1 MLKRPFNPKG
11 KACLSLSLCE
21 RWADQLLTGD
31 FQSHTMN
38 NPEVIA
44 EWQRRQNKAKKQ
56 SISTF
61 FELKKSAGSPF
72 EEERNRWY
80 RVRCPQ
86 GSAKLKT
93 AQTKLSQTAPQ
104 YNRRQARWKERKRMG
119 LRRKK
124 KSYVGS
130 VLACLSVSVQS
141 EQEMLE
147 LFMKMPALSVS
158 GCSGRNK
165 GEMQTGI
172 ACLLKTPSFSPC
184 QLWLSHSFQDACGR
198 LFFTFLG
205 VIFIYI
211 PHYALLFVHRALI
224 ILRQDEH
231 KQMTLSFDSVHVQF
245 IVEP

>member
-1 MLKRPFNPKG
+1 
-11 KACLSLSLCE
+11 
-21 RWADQLLTGD
+21 
-31 FQSHTMN
+31 MN
-38 NPEVIA
+38 NPKVVA

-56 SISTF
+56 SIVTF
-61 FELKKSAGSPF
+61 FELKKSVSDTEKSAGSPF

-86 GSAKLKT
+86 GWAKLKT
-93 AQTKLSQTAPQ
+93 TQTKLSQTALQ
-104 YNRRQARWKERKRMG
+104 YERKRQARWKERKRMG

-147 LFMKMPALSVS
+147 SFMKMPGLSVS

-172 ACLLKTPSFSPC
+172 ACLLETPSFSPC
-184 QLWLSHSFQDACGR
+184 QLWLSHTFQDACGR
-198 LFFTFLG
+198 LFVTFLR

-224 ILRQDEH
+224 TLRRDEH
-231 KQMTLSFDSVHVQF
+231 KQMTLSFDSIHVQF
-245 IVEP
+245 IVEA